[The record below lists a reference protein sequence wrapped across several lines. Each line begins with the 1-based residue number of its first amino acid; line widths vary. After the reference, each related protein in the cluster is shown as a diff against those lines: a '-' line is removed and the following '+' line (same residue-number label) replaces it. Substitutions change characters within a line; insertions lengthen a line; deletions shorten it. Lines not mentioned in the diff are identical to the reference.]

1 MKKKYTDIK
10 KGSEGVSFTGK
21 EIQIQDREGKNIVI
35 ALIDRRESEKE
46 H

>member
-10 KGSEGVSFTGK
+10 KGAEGVSFTGK

-35 ALIDRRESEKE
+35 ALVNRIDS
-46 H
+46 